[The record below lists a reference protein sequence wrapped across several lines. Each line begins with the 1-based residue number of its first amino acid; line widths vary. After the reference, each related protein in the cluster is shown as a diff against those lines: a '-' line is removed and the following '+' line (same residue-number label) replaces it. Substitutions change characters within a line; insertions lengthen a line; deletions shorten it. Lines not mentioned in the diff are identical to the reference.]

1 MRNIVPGSRNFI
13 RDQEKMMKHADRS
26 KEQIVV
32 FAHTSSDIWKKQEI
46 FGNFLDTA
54 ENLEYTQSKEK
65 EGFNCK
71 LLTFE

>member
-1 MRNIVPGSRNFI
+1 MV
-13 RDQEKMMKHADRS
+13 KHAGYS
-26 KEQIVV
+26 KVQIVA
-32 FAHTSSDIWKKQEI
+32 FAHMPSDNWKKQENY
-46 FGNFLDTA
+46 GNFLDTA